1 MHAAVRKLNSIRILL
16 VDDHRVMRLGLRLL
30 IEKQQGL
37 TVVGEASGRTDALEV
52 AEREQPDIILLD
64 LTLPGTDGID
74 LIPELLAVAEKAR
87 ILVLT
92 GVLEPEAH
100 TRAMRLG
107 AMGVVLKEKAPEVL
121 IKAIEKVHDG
131 EIWLDRG
138 MVANVFSERLR
149 VRETRR
155 QDPEAAKIATLTAR
169 EREVIALVG
178 HGLRN
183 KQIADRLFI
192 SEGTVRNHLT
202 TVFSKLEVSDRFELL
217 MYAYKNGIAKPAL

>member
-1 MHAAVRKLNSIRILL
+1 MPATARQITAIRILL
-16 VDDHRVMRLGLRLL
+16 VDDHKVMRLGLRLL
-30 IEKQQGL
+30 IENQQGL
-37 TVVGEASGRTDALEV
+37 TVIGEASGRNDALEI

-87 ILVLT
+87 ILILT
-92 GVLEPEAH
+92 GVVEPEAH
-100 TRAMRLG
+100 TRAMHLG

-121 IKAIEKVHDG
+121 IKAIQKVHDG
-131 EIWLDRG
+131 EIWLDRV
-138 MVANVFSERLR
+138 MVANVFSERER
-149 VRETRR
+149 AREARR
-155 QDPEAAKIATLTAR
+155 KDPEASKIATLTGR

-178 HGLRN
+178 EGLRN

-217 MYAYKNGIAKPAL
+217 MYAYRHGIAKPNL

>member
-1 MHAAVRKLNSIRILL
+1 MQAAAAKLTSITILL
-16 VDDHRVMRLGLRLL
+16 IDDHTVMRLGLRLL
-30 IEKQQGL
+30 IENQQGL
-37 TVVGEASGRTDALEV
+37 KVVGEASGRADALKL

-74 LIPELLAVAEKAR
+74 LIPELLAIAKDSR

-100 TRAMRLG
+100 KRAMRLG

-121 IKAIEKVHDG
+121 IKAIEKVHEG
-131 EIWLDRG
+131 EIWLDRA
-138 MVANVFSERLR
+138 MVANVFCATSRF
-149 VRETRR
+149 REVKKH
-155 QDPEAAKIATLTAR
+155 DPETAKIATLTER
-169 EREVIALVG
+169 EREVIALIG
-178 HGLRN
+178 EGLRN
-183 KQIADRLFI
+183 RQIADRLFI

-217 MYAYKNGIAKPAL
+217 IYSYRHAIAKPNL

>member
-1 MHAAVRKLNSIRILL
+1 MQAVVPKLSLIRIML
-16 VDDHRVMRLGLRLL
+16 VDDHTVMRLGLRLL
-30 IEKQQGL
+30 IENQQGL
-37 TVVGEASGRTDALEV
+37 TVVGEASGRPDALEV

-87 ILVLT
+87 ILILT

-121 IKAIEKVHDG
+121 IKAIEKVHQG
-131 EIWLDRG
+131 EIWLDRAL
-138 MVANVFSERLR
+138 VANVFSERLR
-149 VRETRR
+149 AREARR
-155 QDPEAAKIATLTAR
+155 NDPEAAKVATLTSR

-178 HGLRN
+178 EGLRN
-183 KQIADRLFI
+183 KQVADRLFI
-192 SEGTVRNHLT
+192 SEGTVRNHMT
-202 TVFSKLEVSDRFELL
+202 TVFGKLEVSDRFELL
-217 MYAYKNGIAKPAL
+217 MYAYKHGIAKPAL

>member
-1 MHAAVRKLNSIRILL
+1 MQAAVPKLSSIRILL

-30 IEKQQGL
+30 IENQPGL

-74 LIPELLAVAEKAR
+74 LIPELLALAEKAR
-87 ILVLT
+87 ILILT
-92 GVLEPEAH
+92 GVVEPEAH

-121 IKAIEKVHDG
+121 IKAIEKVNEG
-131 EIWLDRG
+131 EIWLDRA

-149 VRETRR
+149 AREAQRH
-155 QDPEAAKIATLTAR
+155 DPEAAKVATLTGR
-169 EREVIALVG
+169 ERQVVALVG
-178 HGLRN
+178 EGLRN
-183 KQIADRLFI
+183 KQVADRLFI

-202 TVFSKLEVSDRFELL
+202 TVFGKLEVSDRFELL
-217 MYAYKNGIAKPAL
+217 MFAYKHGIAKPAL

>member
-1 MHAAVRKLNSIRILL
+1 
-16 VDDHRVMRLGLRLL
+16 MRLGLRLL
-30 IEKQQGL
+30 IENRGL
-37 TVVGEASGRTDALEV
+37 KVVGEASGRADALEI

-74 LIPELLAVAEKAR
+74 LIPELLAVAKGSR

-92 GVLEPEAH
+92 GVLEPEVH
-100 TRAMRLG
+100 KRAMHLG

-121 IKAIEKVHDG
+121 IKAIQKVHEG
-131 EIWLDRG
+131 EIWLDRA
-138 MVANVFSERLR
+138 MVANVFCATSRFR
-149 VRETRR
+149 DVRKH
-155 QDPEAAKIATLTAR
+155 DPEAVKIATLTGR

-178 HGLRN
+178 EGLRN

-202 TVFSKLEVSDRFELL
+202 TIFSKLEVSDRFELL
-217 MYAYKNGIAKPAL
+217 IYSFRHSLAKANL